1 MIEEDLLAKFATD
14 NTTLLGDDDLAVSYN
29 RTPEGAPATRM
40 FFQRA
45 ETTYEPLL
53 NGTPVVEHIVFDV
66 ECVSPDLA
74 TSMQLANAVRAMNT
88 FTGTMGDTLV
98 LACDVQEQSDE
109 YVYHHDYADEGLA
122 VDALRLELM
131 V

>member
-1 MIEEDLLAKFATD
+1 MIEEDLLAKLLTD
-14 NTTLLGDDDLAVSYN
+14 NTTLLGGDESAVAYN
-29 RTPEGAPATRM
+29 HTPEDAPLTRI

-45 ETTYEPLL
+45 ASDHERLL
-53 NGTPVVEHIVFDV
+53 TGASVIEHVVFDI

-74 TSMQLANAVRAMNT
+74 TSMGMATAIRAMCT
-88 FTGTMGDTLV
+88 FTGTMGSTWV
-98 LACDVQEQSDE
+98 LACDVQDQSDE